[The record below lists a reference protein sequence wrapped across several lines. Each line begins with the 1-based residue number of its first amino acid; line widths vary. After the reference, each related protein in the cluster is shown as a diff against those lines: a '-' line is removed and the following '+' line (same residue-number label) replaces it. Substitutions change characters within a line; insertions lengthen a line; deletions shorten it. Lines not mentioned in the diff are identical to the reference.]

1 MSVAL
6 DKRPVPKSLAGL
18 VFVLFW
24 VIAILLWS
32 FSHLLPT
39 IGGRGFMVDIGIVFA
54 SIGLAAPAL
63 MSLREL
69 RTAGVVGV
77 VAIALFA
84 IGDLG
89 QVTVMVYA
97 LRILVPFLALMTP
110 VYKLLSFRVFA

>member
-6 DKRPVPKSLAGL
+6 DKRPVPKSLVGL

-39 IGGRGFMVDIGIVFA
+39 MGGRGFMVDIGIVLA
-54 SIGLAAPAL
+54 SIALATPSL
-63 MSLREL
+63 GTLREL
-69 RTAGVVGV
+69 RTAAIMGI

-84 IGDLG
+84 IGDLA
-89 QVTVMVYA
+89 QITVMVYA
-97 LRILVPFLALMTP
+97 LRVLVPFLALMTP